1 MYTSKILP
9 RLTVYA
15 KSHYSTHLPAIF
27 LLGRWKRCRN
37 SQQYRERGLTQKTG
51 STYFPPHADVF
62 LCPHAPRLS
71 MTVIS
76 VAKAIL
82 MNEIGNLS

>member
-1 MYTSKILP
+1 MYTSKIPP

-27 LLGRWKRCRN
+27 IIGRWKRCRN
-37 SQQYRERGLTQKTG
+37 SQYRERGLTQKTG
-51 STYFPPHADVF
+51 STYFPSHTDVF

-76 VAKAIL
+76 LAKPIFT
-82 MNEIGNLS
+82 NETGDLS

>member
-1 MYTSKILP
+1 
-9 RLTVYA
+9 
-15 KSHYSTHLPAIF
+15 
-27 LLGRWKRCRN
+27 
-37 SQQYRERGLTQKTG
+37 
-51 STYFPPHADVF
+51 
-62 LCPHAPRLS
+62 